1 MRSSGGLVGE
11 AHSVDKPSELVV
23 ISGKGGT
30 GKTSIVA
37 SFAALMKSGVIVD
50 CDVDAADLHLVLR
63 PPDVPG
69 EEFSGGWVARTNAE
83 KCLSCG
89 KCATYC
95 RFDAISQ
102 DGVPGASG
110 QPSFRVDPIA
120 CEGCGVCA
128 EVCPADAI
136 ELVEAVSGRWFVGE
150 TRLGPLVHARL
161 GVAAENSGKLVA
173 LVRKEARQ
181 LAEDRGMPLILSD
194 GPPGIGCPVIASLTG
209 ADFALIVSEPSL
221 SAAHDMERVAGVI
234 SRFGISGGVL
244 VNKCDISERL
254 TTAIEE
260 KAAALGLQVLGRVR
274 YDLRATDAQREG
286 LALVEYCSDGAAAE
300 VSAAWERLS
309 SEILGLDAGS
319 AQDSADE

>member
-1 MRSSGGLVGE
+1 MR
-11 AHSVDKPSELVV
+11 AKPKELVV

-37 SFAALMKSGVIVD
+37 SFAALMRSGVIVD

-69 EEFSGGWVARTNAE
+69 EEFSGGYVARTDAE
-83 KCLSCG
+83 ECLSCG

-102 DGVPGASG
+102 DGPPGASG
-110 QPSFRVDPIA
+110 QPSFRIDPIA

-136 ELVEAVSGRWFVGE
+136 ELVEAVSGRWFIAE
-150 TRLGPLVHARL
+150 SRFGPLVHARL

-173 LVRKEARQ
+173 LVRKEARK
-181 LAEDRGMPLILSD
+181 LAEDRGSPLILSD

-234 SRFGISGGVL
+234 SRFGIPGGVL
-244 VNKCDISERL
+244 VNKCDISQRL
-254 TTAIEE
+254 TTVIEE
-260 KAAALGLQVLGRVR
+260 RAVALGLEVLGRVR
-274 YDLRATDAQREG
+274 YDPRTTDAQREG
-286 LALVEYCSDGAAAE
+286 LALVEYCEDGAAAE
-300 VSAAWERLS
+300 VSVAWTRLS
-309 SEILGLDAGS
+309 SALLGREPGLPQRAL
-319 AQDSADE
+319 